1 MKILGAVAPV
11 HASLTQRAVVG
22 AANNGM
28 AKKCVI
34 HLWRLSKSR
43 IPARRKNRNG
53 QKLFDE

>member
-1 MKILGAVAPV
+1 MKIVGAVAAV
-11 HASLTQRAVVG
+11 HASLIPKAVVG

-53 QKLFDE
+53 

>member
-1 MKILGAVAPV
+1 MKIVGAVAAV
-11 HASLTQRAVVG
+11 HASLIPKAVVG

-43 IPARRKNRNG
+43 IPARQKNRNG
-53 QKLFDE
+53 